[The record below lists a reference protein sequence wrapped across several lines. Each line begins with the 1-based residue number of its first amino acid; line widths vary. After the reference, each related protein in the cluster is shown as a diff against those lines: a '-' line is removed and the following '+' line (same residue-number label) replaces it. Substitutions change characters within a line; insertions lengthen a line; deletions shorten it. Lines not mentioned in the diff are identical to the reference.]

1 MGVSVQSFIG
11 EQLTARI
18 WLKSG
23 GYVTV
28 SVLTLPN
35 VYSISAGLCLTD
47 RKKIPCRIKLASPQ
61 NTENV
66 CIAKCSTSDKQPLSG
81 GTSECRFG

>member
-1 MGVSVQSFIG
+1 MGVSVQSFIRG
-11 EQLTARI
+11 QLTARI

-35 VYSISAGLCLTD
+35 VYSISARLCLAD
-47 RKKIPCRIKLASPQ
+47 RKKNLCRIKLAPQ
-61 NTENV
+61 
-66 CIAKCSTSDKQPLSG
+66 KHG
-81 GTSECRFG
+81 ECMHS

>member
-1 MGVSVQSFIG
+1 MGVSVQSFIR

-35 VYSISAGLCLTD
+35 VYSISARLCLAV
-47 RKKIPCRIKLASPQ
+47 RKKKISVAL
-61 NTENV
+61 N
-66 CIAKCSTSDKQPLSG
+66 
-81 GTSECRFG
+81 

>member
-1 MGVSVQSFIG
+1 MGVSVQSFIR

-35 VYSISAGLCLTD
+35 VYSISARLCLTD
-47 RKKIPCRIKLASPQ
+47 RKKIPVAL
-61 NTENV
+61 N
-66 CIAKCSTSDKQPLSG
+66 
-81 GTSECRFG
+81 

>member
-1 MGVSVQSFIG
+1 MGVSVQSFIR

-35 VYSISAGLCLTD
+35 VYSISAMLCLTD
-47 RKKIPCRIKLASPQ
+47 RKKKNLRRIKLAPQ
-61 NTENV
+61 KTRRMY
-66 CIAKCSTSDKQPLSG
+66 A
-81 GTSECRFG
+81 

>member
-1 MGVSVQSFIG
+1 MGVSVQSFIR

-35 VYSISAGLCLTD
+35 VYSISARLCLAD
-47 RKKIPCRIKLASPQ
+47 RKKKNLCRIKLAPQ
-61 NTENV
+61 KTRRMY
-66 CIAKCSTSDKQPLSG
+66 A
-81 GTSECRFG
+81 